1 MHLSALP
8 RPSDHHGSP
17 YYSQKIHTKNSEK
30 MKKQRMLGMESETY
44 ERRNHK
50 NQDELKA

>member
-1 MHLSALP
+1 
-8 RPSDHHGSP
+8 
-17 YYSQKIHTKNSEK
+17 

-50 NQDELKA
+50 NQDELKAKEVV